1 MPKYIR
7 FPGGS
12 SNQVSKKYC
21 HKIKE
26 VVNRGYQYYDWNEDS
41 EDGSG
46 QLSVKQLIKNA
57 TASTEKNIML
67 LFHDANGKENSL
79 KAIGPVIQYYQNKGY
94 VFKGIDDSS
103 FVVHHSVNN

>member
-21 HKIKE
+21 HKIMSKLTKE

-46 QLSVKQLIKNA
+46 QLSVKQLIKMLQHRLRKILCYCFMMLM
-57 TASTEKNIML
+57 EKRI
-67 LFHDANGKENSL
+67 F
-79 KAIGPVIQYYQNKGY
+79 
-94 VFKGIDDSS
+94 
-103 FVVHHSVNN
+103 